1 MRPTACTESARPRTK
16 TSAHSQAASPAI
28 PPGLNSSDPDPEAVI
43 RLSELAAALGRPFHG
58 ADVEVNGVAVDSRQM
73 QPGDL
78 FVAQPGER
86 TDGSRFIPEAR
97 ARGAVAACSASPLPD
112 FPTIVAPDPRGA
124 VPRLAATLY
133 GHPASRLRL
142 VGITGTL
149 GKTTTALLVQSALA
163 ASGVR
168 VGVIGSLGVRHRGQ
182 VADTGMT
189 TPDAPSIHR
198 ALRQMVDAGVT
209 TAVMEVTSHGIAL
222 KRVAGLT
229 FEVGALTNLVPD
241 EHLDFHGTAE
251 HYLRTKARFFDML
264 QPGAPLVVSR
274 DDAHVSDL
282 VAEAGIAEI
291 RPVIGVSA
299 RGDPEADVGVS
310 GLRCDGAGSVFALE
324 IRRPLPLAEGGELA
338 PTAIPLVLPVLGVH
352 QVSNAAVA
360 AVVALLAGG
369 APAGITESLAE
380 LAPIRR
386 RMEMVHGS
394 SPAVLD
400 DTVGNPRSVDAVF
413 ATVRAIPHRSLRVA
427 FGIRGARGPAINRR
441 LAAALARAVRS
452 VRSPVQLVVTASE
465 DKAGARD
472 RVRDEEREAVLAVLQ
487 EEGVVFRYEPALE
500 AAVRRALE
508 GAGEG
513 DLVLLLGAQ
522 GMDGAAEIARRVL
535 GTLSP

>member
-1 MRPTACTESARPRTK
+1 
-16 TSAHSQAASPAI
+16 
-28 PPGLNSSDPDPEAVI
+28 
-43 RLSELAAALGRPFHG
+43 
-58 ADVEVNGVAVDSRQM
+58 
-73 QPGDL
+73 
-78 FVAQPGER
+78 
-86 TDGSRFIPEAR
+86 
-97 ARGAVAACSASPLPD
+97 
-112 FPTIVAPDPRGA
+112 
-124 VPRLAATLY
+124 
-133 GHPASRLRL
+133 
-142 VGITGTL
+142 
-149 GKTTTALLVQSALA
+149 
-163 ASGVR
+163 
-168 VGVIGSLGVRHRGQ
+168 
-182 VADTGMT
+182 
-189 TPDAPSIHR
+189 
-198 ALRQMVDAGVT
+198 MVDAGVT

-282 VAEAGIAEI
+282 VAEAGIAKI

-324 IRRPLPLAEGGELA
+324 IRRPLPLVEGGELA

-386 RMEMVHGS
+386 RMEMVHGT

-452 VRSPVQLVVTASE
+452 VRSPVLLVVTASE
-465 DKAGARD
+465 DTAGARD

-487 EEGVVFRYEPALE
+487 EEGVAFSYEPALE
-500 AAVRRALE
+500 VAVRRALE

-535 GTLSP
+535 GTLSA

>member
-1 MRPTACTESARPRTK
+1 M
-16 TSAHSQAASPAI
+16 
-28 PPGLNSSDPDPEAVI
+28 
-43 RLSELAAALGRPFHG
+43 
-58 ADVEVNGVAVDSRQM
+58 
-73 QPGDL
+73 
-78 FVAQPGER
+78 
-86 TDGSRFIPEAR
+86 
-97 ARGAVAACSASPLPD
+97 
-112 FPTIVAPDPRGA
+112 
-124 VPRLAATLY
+124 
-133 GHPASRLRL
+133 
-142 VGITGTL
+142 
-149 GKTTTALLVQSALA
+149 QSALA

-168 VGVIGSLGVRHRGQ
+168 VGVIGSLGVRHQGQ

-229 FEVGALTNLVPD
+229 FELGALTNLVPD

-264 QPGAPLVVSR
+264 QPGAPLVVSH

-310 GLRCDGAGSVFALE
+310 GLRCDAAGSVFALE
-324 IRRPLPLAEGGELA
+324 IRRPLPLPEGGELA

-352 QVSNAAVA
+352 QVANAALA

-369 APAGITESLAE
+369 APAGITES
-380 LAPIRR
+380 RR
-386 RMEMVHGS
+386 GAGAD
-394 SPAVLD
+394 PAAD
-400 DTVGNPRSVDAVF
+400 GDGATGPHPRSSTTPWAIPDRWTRCLTAI
-413 ATVRAIPHRSLRVA
+413 RAIPHRALRVA
-427 FGIRGARGPAINRR
+427 FGIRGSRGPAINRR

-465 DKAGARD
+465 DTAGARD
-472 RVRDEEREAVLAVLQ
+472 RVRDEEREAVLAVLRGR
-487 EEGVVFRYEPALE
+487 GVAFSYEPALE

-535 GTLSP
+535 GTLSA